1 MYEIKHMIA
10 WFIVGGTT
18 SVIRDWLNVPH
29 SLNYNIHVLKGNVHC
44 SGMFSVPGDCQSTAE
59 QCVQP

>member
-1 MYEIKHMIA
+1 MIA

-29 SLNYNIHVLKGNVHC
+29 SLNYNLLKSNVNC
-44 SGMFSVPGDCQSTAE
+44 SGMFSVPGDCRSTAE
-59 QCVQP
+59 HSVQP